1 MHTGNDLRPTA
12 RARDRLDAF
21 RPRVVDL
28 FDAWLFAENDATLAL
43 GSWWAAPPELK
54 ADAYAGYVAAR
65 EREERAAE
73 VLHLAVSPGSAS

>member
-1 MHTGNDLRPTA
+1 MHTDNDLRLTS
-12 RARDRLDAF
+12 RARDLLAVR

-43 GSWWAAPPELK
+43 GNWWAAPAGLK

-65 EREERAAE
+65 EREERAAD
-73 VLHLAVSPGSAS
+73 VLRLAVAPR

>member
-1 MHTGNDLRPTA
+1 MHTDNDLRLTS
-12 RARDRLDAF
+12 RARDLLAVR

-43 GSWWAAPPELK
+43 GNWWGAPAELR

-65 EREERAAE
+65 EREERAAD
-73 VLHLAVSPGSAS
+73 LLRLAVTPR

>member
-1 MHTGNDLRPTA
+1 MHTGNDLRLTA
-12 RARDRLDAF
+12 RTRDWLGVR

-65 EREERAAE
+65 DREERAAD
-73 VLHLAVSPGSAS
+73 VLRLAASPRSAS

>member
-1 MHTGNDLRPTA
+1 MYTGNDLRFTT
-12 RARDRLDAF
+12 RARDLLAVG

-43 GSWWAAPPELK
+43 GNWWAAPPPEHK

-65 EREERAAE
+65 DREERAAD
-73 VLHLAVSPGSAS
+73 VLRLAVSPRPG

>member
-1 MHTGNDLRPTA
+1 MQTSNDQRLTAKA
-12 RARDRLDAF
+12 RAWLDVR

-43 GSWWAAPPELK
+43 GNWWTAPPEHK

-65 EREERAAE
+65 DREERAADM
-73 VLHLAVSPGSAS
+73 LRLAVSPRSAS